1 MCVRVCVSDDGGRLP
16 AAASVKTCWRQVH
29 SKRSRACLCVYIEG
43 MSVSV
48 RWGGGDQEVTFTFH
62 SLFILSLYYPPSPPP
77 ETLLSKLFS
86 WDFVLAVSR
95 LIERGSP
102 PPPQSLHLPGF
113 VVVGGG
119 RSSVASAVLRLLH
132 LCVTGRAIKTKC
144 TRGPAECDS
153 LMSFSLT
160 FLLLLPLRE
169 Q

>member
-1 MCVRVCVSDDGGRLP
+1 MGRGRSGGNFYFPLFVR
-16 AAASVKTCWRQVH
+16 
-29 SKRSRACLCVYIEG
+29 
-43 MSVSV
+43 
-48 RWGGGDQEVTFTFH
+48 
-62 SLFILSLYYPPSPPP
+62 SLPPP
-77 ETLLSKLFS
+77 GTLLSKLFS

-102 PPPQSLHLPGF
+102 STPQPTHLAAF